1 LPKHFSNYVN
11 KGFLGIYSH
20 FEIICKTLV
29 KYEKNGIE
37 MIKKIIIDWLKDKQN
52 YVSYNLETDDA
63 FQFENELAKMY
74 SAARVHHHDL
84 EKSKC
89 YTIEHINSIVQYKTH
104 HTTHYRYNFKNFN
117 LPIVENI
124 LDKAKI
130 FEGSKKFSHIK
141 TPTNQYLIIDY
152 LNELKKSYE
161 IKKQHVKK
169 SIYQD
174 MFFDLKEQDIE
185 QMMNDIFSQK
195 SDLKM
200 FHEFI
205 EHYEERFKN
214 KGNYSPEVGIFF
226 PFVIEH
232 DIFENKH
239 FIFEVNP
246 VKFMRH
252 DNAFFDIVENFYKGY
267 GVNSYA
273 KQDPLLL
280 SQYFIHPGLRYLKEY
295 AYFDP
300 FKNYEKYEKKYKEI
314 QKNENINKLGFKNFI
329 FELFELLNLA
339 QINVIKFQHEN
350 LIDAIFTYRTKGRQK
365 SIRELIKSEIETMK
379 TQQLYEKSFN
389 HFEHYTILLALLN
402 NQPNDKAIT
411 NKTRAEKMKL
421 FKNAP
426 EYLKNKAQLILDNY
440 CDILNK
446 DNTSKLQYIY
456 NYYKNKINTIT
467 EKYRLNVENKE
478 VIDNMLLDLIYFY
491 KDKSKEKLSR
501 PFNTTIDTIYNKYQK
516 RDVDNIID
524 FDFQTKFIQKY
535 SLVFDR
541 HRPLVLDK
549 SL

>member
-1 LPKHFSNYVN
+1 
-11 KGFLGIYSH
+11 
-20 FEIICKTLV
+20 
-29 KYEKNGIE
+29 
-37 MIKKIIIDWLKDKQN
+37 MIKKIIIEWLKDKQN
-52 YVSYNLETDDA
+52 YVSYNLDTDDI
-63 FQFENELAKMY
+63 FQFENQLAKMY

-89 YTIEHINSIVQYKTH
+89 YTIENISSVIQYKEH

-117 LPIVENI
+117 LPIVEYI
-124 LDKAKI
+124 LDKVKI
-130 FEGSKKFSHIK
+130 FEGSKKLSYTK
-141 TPTNQYLIIDY
+141 TLTNQYLTMDY

-169 SIYQD
+169 PIYQD
-174 MFFDLKEQDIE
+174 VFFDLKEQEIE
-185 QMMNDIFSQK
+185 QIMYTVLPQQSKTEISK
-195 SDLKM
+195 
-200 FHEFI
+200 EFV
-205 EHYEERFKN
+205 ERYKYRFKDKSRN
-214 KGNYSPEVGIFF
+214 LQEVGIFF

-232 DIFENKH
+232 DIFKNKH
-239 FIFEVNP
+239 FIFEINP

-252 DNAFFDIVENFYKGY
+252 DNAFFNIVENFYKGY

-280 SQYFIHPGLRYLKEY
+280 SQYFIHPGLRYLKDF

-300 FKNYEKYEKKYKEI
+300 FKNYEKYEKYEKAYEEI

-339 QINVIKFQHEN
+339 QINVLKFQHEN
-350 LIDAIFTYRTKGRQK
+350 LIDAIFTYRTKARQK
-365 SIRELIKSEIETMK
+365 SIRELIEAEIEMNDK
-379 TQQLYEKSFN
+379 QQLYEKSFN
-389 HFEHYTILLALLN
+389 HFEHYNILLALLN
-402 NQPNDKAIT
+402 SQPNNKAFT
-411 NKTRAEKMKL
+411 NKTRAEKMEL

-426 EYLKNKAQLILDNY
+426 EYMKNEAQLILDNY

-456 NYYKNKINTIT
+456 NYYKNKINSIT
-467 EKYRLNVENKE
+467 EKYRLNIKNKE

-501 PFNTTIDTIYNKYQK
+501 PFNTTIDTIYKKYQK
-516 RDVDNIID
+516 QDVDDIID